1 MHLIENKYETAGL
14 LLLPPHARDIAQH
27 LLTVTPLSELL
38 LMWQNQKPNH
48 ELLIRHK
55 VPVEFWE
62 KIIDATLLAKVTYFL
77 PNSTFNRDEVLYLIK
92 AGCLAIKMPLDT
104 YSVKEVIDAKSE
116 DYPVFINWL
125 KQLAKLLQKQTTA

>member
-1 MHLIENKYETAGL
+1 MHLIENTYETAGL

-62 KIIDATLLAKVTYFL
+62 KIIDATLLAKTTYFL
-77 PNSTFNRDEVLYLIK
+77 PNKTFNRDEVLYLIK

-104 YSVKEVIDAKSE
+104 YSVKDVIDAKSE
-116 DYPVFINWL
+116 DYPIFADWL
-125 KQLAKLLQKQTTA
+125 KQFTKLLQKQTTA

>member
-104 YSVKEVIDAKSE
+104 YSVKDVIDAKSE
-116 DYPVFINWL
+116 DYPIFADWL
-125 KQLAKLLQKQTTA
+125 KQFTKLLQKQTTA